1 MSKLQKIT
9 ANGTA
14 YLGIVKGGTLI
25 DPMEIGS
32 LPMDKAFDMY
42 LKMKN
47 AGTLTPVIEFSGG
60 GMVAHVSPLSKS
72 EKILLK
78 ISKLCMKH
86 AKATAASL
94 TENQVFDELR
104 GK

>member
-1 MSKLQKIT
+1 MSKLQKLTI
-9 ANGTA
+9 NGTT
-14 YLGIVKGGTLI
+14 YLGVKDGNTLI
-25 DPMEIGS
+25 DSMEIGS
-32 LPMDKAFDMY
+32 LQMGKVFDMY

-60 GMVAHVSPLSKS
+60 GMVAHVSPLTKS

-78 ISKLCMKH
+78 ISKLYMKH
-86 AKATAASL
+86 AKATAASI
-94 TENQVFDELR
+94 TENKVFDELR